1 MRKTNRDILTLQTD
15 KHAKRQKGNQAINLW
30 RNLNMDGQMDV
41 LLKNLTYVNDSR
53 DINEKKV
60 IFSKIIT
67 LDANLFIN
75 QFAIL
80 IFYGVI

>member
-1 MRKTNRDILTLQTD
+1 MRKTNRYIVTLQTD